1 MNAFLASLML
11 IAAGEVAPP
20 PVISNADTYYNLN
33 PHEQA
38 EWNSAMRVA
47 DAGITLVRR
56 ARSLLASRNI
66 PDDQLSVEKSEEM
79 VDPATVRMPVSR
91 LGKFGGG
98 SAGFAA
104 PKPSP
109 QDAVLALSDTPEQ
122 LKARAQKLADE
133 GKAKIQQAMP
143 SLERLRARAAAR
155 IAEKMKPVDFTVVA
169 TPAAWNVAVTQSVSR
184 LQRQARDLGYSKV
197 HFIGSISLLGDGRLS
212 RPAEVSAEIRATWN
226 KGGDR
231 PLESAPSDGYAYV
244 PGLDK
249 SIPAIAKSLPVVTA
263 PKQVAI
269 LWAEYYAVS
278 ADGNRGLFFLRLADT
293 FTMRLVG
300 SEVAYTEVGVLAA
313 PAGACSASLRDDRS
327 FLPRL
332 AESGEWV
339 LGFDR
344 ASHPVGSA
352 LLAHLSVTQ
361 TKLGVAAAPYVVIVA
376 GGGPAGND
384 GVRAKWRAVAVTAP
398 AGVTAFQVTSIPNGA
413 EGVEVGQL
421 TLKVGTPAA
430 TK

>member
-20 PVISNADTYYNLN
+20 PPVPDAEVVRYLKPNELV
-33 PHEQA
+33 
-38 EWNSAMRVA
+38 EWNSSMRINVA
-47 DAGITLVRR
+47 GENR
-56 ARSLLASRNI
+56 AKVGQSILKTSGGA
-66 PDDQLSVEKSEEM
+66 
-79 VDPATVRMPVSR
+79 AAAVSTP
-91 LGKFGGG
+91 KFGG
-98 SAGFAA
+98 
-104 PKPSP
+104 
-109 QDAVLALSDTPEQ
+109 LSETPEQ
-122 LKARAQKLADE
+122 VKARAQKMIDE
-133 GKAKIQQAMP
+133 GNAQIQQALP
-143 SLERLRARAAAR
+143 SLTRLRAAAALRAA
-155 IAEKMKPVDFTVVA
+155 EKTKPINFSVELAPLAWSGAV
-169 TPAAWNVAVTQSVSR
+169 TPAVGR
-184 LQRQARDLGYSKV
+184 LQKQARDTGFTKV
-197 HFIGSISLLGDGRLS
+197 HLLGAISLLGDGKLS
-212 RPAEVSAEIRATWN
+212 HPPEITAAIRNAWSKGDDGLLAPTPA
-226 KGGDR
+226 
-231 PLESAPSDGYAYV
+231 DGYAYV
-244 PGLDK
+244 PAAAPAVATLGKGLK
-249 SIPAIAKSLPVVTA
+249 PPIA

-269 LWAEYYAVS
+269 LWAEYYALS
-278 ADGNRGLFFLRLADT
+278 ADGNRGLFFLRLADA

-300 SEVAYTEVGVLAA
+300 SEVAYTEVGALTA
-313 PAGACSASLRDDRS
+313 PAGVCEVSLRDDRS

-376 GGGPAGND
+376 GGGPAGTE

-421 TLKVGTPAA
+421 TLKVGAPAA
-430 TK
+430 AK